1 MGTSN
6 NACKMEAT
14 FWGGY
19 WMIIMVRFSP
29 GQIIHAFE
37 TGQTAELLEEAR
49 KGQQIWDLYREW
61 GEIQVR
67 EIKIRQRK

>member
-1 MGTSN
+1 
-6 NACKMEAT
+6 
-14 FWGGY
+14 
-19 WMIIMVRFSP
+19 MIIMVRFSP